1 MEKENE
7 GRQEESQKDI
17 GRGLARS
24 HHCQGF
30 KENMESAFRIA
41 NMDWVSQPK
50 LVEI

>member
-1 MEKENE
+1 MKMEKENE
-7 GRQEESQKDI
+7 GRQEESKKDI

-41 NMDWVSQPK
+41 YMD
-50 LVEI
+50 

>member
-24 HHCQGF
+24 HHCQNF
-30 KENMESAFRIA
+30 KENME
-41 NMDWVSQPK
+41 
-50 LVEI
+50 

>member
-1 MEKENE
+1 MKMEKENE

-24 HHCQGF
+24 HHYQGF

-41 NMDWVSQPK
+41 FMD
-50 LVEI
+50 